1 MRDELNN
8 QFSYWTEIAPGARS
22 AFEVYVNG
30 NLIFSKLQLDRFP
43 NDGEIVRLINGI

>member
-8 QFSYWTEIAPGARS
+8 QFGYQAELKPGTRGSY
-22 AFEVYVNG
+22 EVFANG